1 MSNGFLP
8 RLRII
13 DSNPS
18 GAAIFACQ
26 SSLPNGCCRFTQIRS
41 VISLLTEQRLI
52 NPFQHSFGT
61 STGNESLT
69 CENQRLDHSQSTA
82 CSNRTEG
89 DGGRVFA
96 YSVVGGYATHV
107 RLVPT

>member
-1 MSNGFLP
+1 M
-8 RLRII
+8 
-13 DSNPS
+13 
-18 GAAIFACQ
+18 
-26 SSLPNGCCRFTQIRS
+26 
-41 VISLLTEQRLI
+41 ISFMIEQRLI
-52 NPFQHSFGT
+52 NPFQHSFST

-69 CENQRLDHSQSTA
+69 CGNRRLDHT

-96 YSVVGGYATHV
+96 YSVIEDYATHV